1 MAAPSTRTLITS
13 TSTLCTRCHLRLPS
27 QTLRHFSTSP
37 PSHASDTPDAAISA
51 ISNLSSSIARNPN
64 RTPSTST
71 TTTPRPGGYL
81 AQLDRPAFLDDDDE
95 NSILTG
101 SMRENLNNASSV
113 GEKAHRLHVYA
124 TKHNTHLTLV
134 QPSRPA
140 SASTLTGSPS
150 GKNTAN
156 TKMIDVLMSYSAGN
170 VGFRKAG
177 RGSYDAAYQLATFL
191 FKQMGEK
198 GLLVE
203 KGIKGGI
210 QDLEIVLRGFGAGRE
225 AVTKVLL
232 GSEGRNVRGRVR
244 RVVDATRLKLGGP
257 RAKKPRRLG

>member
-1 MAAPSTRTLITS
+1 MAAPTTRTLI
-13 TSTLCTRCHLRLPS
+13 TSTLCTRCHLRLPP
-27 QTLRHFSTSP
+27 TLRHFSTSP
-37 PSHASDTPDAAISA
+37 PSHASDIPDAAISA

-64 RTPSTST
+64 RTPTST

-81 AQLDRPAFLDDDDE
+81 AQLDRPAFLEDDDE
-95 NSILTG
+95 NSILTS
-101 SMRENLNNASSV
+101 SMRDNLNNASSV
-113 GEKAHRLHVYA
+113 GEKPHRLHVYA

-140 SASTLTGSPS
+140 SASSALTASPTA
-150 GKNTAN
+150 GKGQAGA
-156 TKMIDVLMSYSAGN
+156 KMIDVLMSYSAGN

-177 RGSYDAAYQLATFL
+177 RGSYDAAYQLAVFL

>member
-1 MAAPSTRTLITS
+1 MAAPTTRTFA
-13 TSTLCTRCHLRLPS
+13 STLCHRCHLRLPPPS
-27 QTLRHFSTSP
+27 RRLFHTSP
-37 PSHASDTPDAAISA
+37 PSHADNDPALSGL
-51 ISNLSSSIARNPN
+51 SNLASNMARNPN
-64 RTPSTST
+64 RTPSTTST
-71 TTTPRPGGYL
+71 TSRPGGYL
-81 AQLDRPAFLDDDDE
+81 AQLDRPAFTEDDDDPT
-95 NSILTG
+95 SLLTG
-101 SMRENLNNASSV
+101 SMRDNLNTAGTV
-113 GEKAHRLHVYA
+113 GEKPHRLHVYA
-124 TKHNTHLTLV
+124 TKHNTHVTLV

-140 SASTLTGSPS
+140 SASSALTGSAG
-150 GKNTAN
+150 GKGQAGA
-156 TKMIDVLMSYSAGN
+156 KMIDVLMSYSAGN

-177 RGSYDAAYQLATFL
+177 RGSYDAAYQLAVFL

-210 QDLEIVLRGFGAGRE
+210 QDLEIILRGFGAGRE

-232 GSEGRNVRGRVR
+232 GSEGRNVRHRVK